1 MEKLYNDVLQQAKI
15 KDVLG
20 YYGIAIHGNK
30 CLCPFHDDTTP
41 SMVINEKDNYVKCF
55 ACGEGG
61 NPISFIYKYENK
73 INHNPI
79 SYTQAIVKAVEIC
92 QLNINVEHLVEQ
104 QENEKYRVGKKQYSE
119 SDKELLQVYEK
130 VNEYFTYD
138 LFSQE
143 KQSQEALAYLQK
155 RGFDKE
161 LIKEMGLGFA
171 RTGFLSKLEASGNK
185 GFDEI
190 TFTALGLKK
199 DGLEVFRNRI
209 LFPIADA
216 KGNIVAYGGR
226 SIDANEQAK
235 YLNTAETR
243 LFQKSEI
250 LYNLNS
256 AKNFAYQDQLYL
268 VEGYMDVLG
277 AKGMQMENV
286 AALMGTSLSTTQMEM
301 IKSVKCKV
309 TLALDNDEAGK
320 TATLKHIKTLQEND
334 ILVDVVDMN
343 RLGEWKDFGDLH
355 ANGMKRIEIERSTI
369 SAFSYVMQEVYFQ
382 DAVFTTSTIF
392 EVYQKAKEE
401 LWLTTTKDYHAY
413 VDYICEHSDYER
425 TQVEDIL
432 TPKVLEEK
440 TAIEKYKDELLLQSL
455 DSNMQTYLTQKKDA
469 VLLSYFKENK
479 ATLLQQLIPILE
491 SNSNNYF
498 NPTNHEINCAG
509 LLYEVL
515 HENEDYKQYEQIH
528 RFHFGTIFDHCYY
541 PKNESLGKVVLT
553 QSQKDI
559 IRLQF
564 ENTIPNDEKVLL
576 DGIED
581 IYIVDSLNDLNK
593 LLPDHL
599 REGRKEYIKESMQV
613 EGRMQYFNYG
623 SILGKEQLPFL
634 SNQYKTKDGNFK
646 TILFFNNLEKS
657 LVLTKDNFI
666 VQEAVV
672 DNHKEDRQ
680 QAQQKQEQPKPNI
693 KVNISKPM
701 KLMFDKADCVTIGN
715 FHYLDLH
722 EEEVPS
728 CIKVNVKN
736 VKPTANGLVLST
748 RSDFTYSVYRKD
760 TIRLEKPMYLGVK
773 NAKEIEECLEEKETP
788 SFIQENIQDHQVKE
802 VR

>member
-1 MEKLYNDVLQQAKI
+1 MVDNHKKGRSDEMAKLYDDVLQQAKI

-55 ACGEGG
+55 VFGE
-61 NPISFIYKYENK
+61 S
-73 INHNPI
+73 
-79 SYTQAIVKAVEIC
+79 AVEIC
-92 QLNINVEHLVEQ
+92 QLNINVEHLVKQ
-104 QENEKYRVGKKQYSE
+104 QENEKYRVGKKLYSD

-143 KQSQEALAYLQK
+143 KQSQEALAYLLE
-155 RGFDKE
+155 RGVDKE

-171 RTGFLSKLEASGNK
+171 RTGYLTKLEASGNK

-199 DGLEVFRNRI
+199 DGQEVFRNRI

-216 KGNIVAYGGR
+216 KGNLVAYGGR

-243 LFQKSEI
+243 LFQKSEL

-277 AKGMQMENV
+277 AKGMHMDNV
-286 AALMGTSLSTTQMEM
+286 VALMGTSLSTTQMEM

-334 ILVDVVDMN
+334 ILVDVVDMK
-343 RLGEWKDFGDLH
+343 RLGTWKDFGDLH
-355 ANGMKRIEIERSTI
+355 ANGIKRIKIEQSTI
-369 SAFSYVMQEVYFQ
+369 PAFSYVMQEVYFQ
-382 DAVFTTSTIF
+382 DADFTTSTIF
-392 EVYQKAKEE
+392 EVFQKAKED

-413 VDYICEHSDYER
+413 VDYICEHTTYER

-432 TPKVLEEK
+432 TPKVLDEK
-440 TAIEKYKDELLLQSL
+440 TAIEKYKDELLLQAI
-455 DSNMQTYLTQKKDA
+455 DSSMQVYLINKKDTI
-469 VLLSYFKENK
+469 LQSYYKENK
-479 ATLLQQLIPILE
+479 VELLKKIIPIME
-491 SNSNNYF
+491 AQQSDYF
-498 NPTNHEINCAG
+498 NTATNEMNCAG

-541 PKNESLGKVVLT
+541 PKNEALGKVVLT
-553 QSQKDI
+553 QSQKDS

-581 IYIVDSLNDLNK
+581 IFIVDSLNDLNK
-593 LLPDHL
+593 LLPDQL

-646 TILFFNNLEKS
+646 TILFFNNLEKY
-657 LVLTKDNFI
+657 LVLTKDNFV
-666 VQEAVV
+666 VQETVV
-672 DNHKEDRQ
+672 DNHKQEE
-680 QAQQKQEQPKPNI
+680 KKVEQPKPNI

-701 KLMFDKADCVTIGN
+701 KLMFDKEDCVTIDN
-715 FHYLDLH
+715 FHYLDLR
-722 EEEVPS
+722 EEDVPS

-736 VKPTANGLVLST
+736 VKPTTNGLVLST

-773 NAKEIEECLEEKETP
+773 NAKEIEECLEEKEAP
-788 SFIQENIQDHQVKE
+788 SFVHDNTQDHQVKE